1 MPPKMNAKAVAGRA
15 RKAEAADRK
24 AAQAAEAR
32 EAEEERKWQQGA
44 KGKSAADERRE
55 KEEAKA
61 RKREELKR
69 LEAEDDAAT
78 PGKKSSGKQSNNTKP
93 SARKGAPAGPNDL
106 DDLDMQ
112 IASFSASNLDDALE
126 AMNLVNER
134 QDKASRG
141 AAAGAIEKHPER
153 RFKAAFEAYK
163 ERELPKAREEHP
175 GLRLQQYNDLLYKQF
190 QKSPANP
197 FNQLHVSYD
206 ATKEEKLA
214 VLKAKRDASAR
225 RLAN

>member
-1 MPPKMNAKAVAGRA
+1 MPAKMNAKAVQGRA

-24 AAQAAEAR
+24 AAQ
-32 EAEEERKWQQGA
+32 EAEVREQEEDQKWQKGA
-44 KGKSAADERRE
+44 KGKTAADDRRE
-55 KEEAKA
+55 KEDAKS

-69 LEAEDDAAT
+69 LQEEDEAST

-93 SARKGAPAGPNDL
+93 SAKAKGSAGPNDL

-112 IASFSASNLDDALE
+112 IASFNASSLDDALE
-126 AMNLVNER
+126 AMTLVNDR
-134 QDKASRG
+134 SDKASRG
-141 AAAGAIEKHPER
+141 AAAGALEKHPER

-163 ERELPKAREEHP
+163 ERQLPKLREEHP

-190 QKSPANP
+190 QKSPENP

-206 ATKEEKLA
+206 ASKEDKLSL
-214 VLKAKRDASAR
+214 LKAKRDASAR
-225 RLAN
+225 RLAA